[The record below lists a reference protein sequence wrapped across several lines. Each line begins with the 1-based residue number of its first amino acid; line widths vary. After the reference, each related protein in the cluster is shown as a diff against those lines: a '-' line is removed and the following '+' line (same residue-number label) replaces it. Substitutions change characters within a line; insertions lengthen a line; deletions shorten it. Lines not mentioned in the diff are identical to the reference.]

1 MPRRSVVARSWLEP
15 VAGDAGRRDVLGPTW
30 TGGLA
35 RRARNQKA
43 PYNCILAVEAACTLP
58 FEEGMKLAADCRSY
72 LTNAEL
78 TIERLTGDVR
88 PEA

>member
-1 MPRRSVVARSWLEP
+1 MAKNQTQPSLEDQLRRLEDIARMLD
-15 VAGDAGRRDVLGPTW
+15 AGDQPLDAQL
-30 TGGLA
+30 
-35 RRARNQKA
+35 KA
-43 PYNCILAVEAACTLP
+43 

>member
-1 MPRRSVVARSWLEP
+1 MAKTKEQPSLEDQLRRLEDIARMLDT
-15 VAGDAGRRDVLGPTW
+15 GDQPLDAQL
-30 TGGLA
+30 
-35 RRARNQKA
+35 KA
-43 PYNCILAVEAACTLP
+43 
-58 FEEGMKLAADCRSY
+58 FEEGMKLAADCRTY

>member
-1 MPRRSVVARSWLEP
+1 MAKTKEQPSLEDQLRRLEDIARMLD
-15 VAGDAGRRDVLGPTW
+15 AGDQPLDAQL
-30 TGGLA
+30 
-35 RRARNQKA
+35 KA
-43 PYNCILAVEAACTLP
+43 

>member
-1 MPRRSVVARSWLEP
+1 MAKNQTQPSLEDQLRRLEDIARMLD
-15 VAGDAGRRDVLGPTW
+15 AGDQPLDTQL
-30 TGGLA
+30 
-35 RRARNQKA
+35 KA
-43 PYNCILAVEAACTLP
+43 

>member
-1 MPRRSVVARSWLEP
+1 MAKTKEQPSLEDQLRRLEDIARMLDT
-15 VAGDAGRRDVLGPTW
+15 GDQPLDTQL
-30 TGGLA
+30 
-35 RRARNQKA
+35 KA
-43 PYNCILAVEAACTLP
+43 